1 MLADACISNI
11 NRIFVVGN
19 NQKDNNMENRVN
31 EHDFEDIVEVM
42 QAERQSQL
50 PRYADLMGSIIGE
63 ATRVSEQ
70 KAKQAFGEN
79 ISEYE

>member
-1 MLADACISNI
+1 
-11 NRIFVVGN
+11 
-19 NQKDNNMENRVN
+19 MEDRANT
-31 EHDFEDIVEVM
+31 HDFDDIVEAV
-42 QAERQSQL
+42 QDERQSQL
-50 PRYADLMGSIIGE
+50 PRYADLIGSIIGE